1 MSDSIADMLSKVHSN
16 IPISRQM
23 EFAIITL
30 DTESINTRA
39 PLEPNINIHGTGFAG
54 SLYSL
59 AILTAWSYASY
70 LIDQNGLNAELVI
83 GSGKIRYKSPIE
95 SDIECDCHALKKD
108 IDLFIDTLVAGRR
121 AKLNLEVSVNKDKAV
136 VQALM
141 VATPEGR

>member
-1 MSDSIADMLSKVHSN
+1 MSDSITDMLSKVHSK

-108 IDLFIDTLVAGRR
+108 IDLFIDSLIAGRR

-141 VATPEGR
+141 VATPES

>member
-1 MSDSIADMLSKVHSN
+1 MSDSITDMLSKVHSK

-108 IDLFIDTLVAGRR
+108 IDLFIDTLIAGRR

-141 VATPEGR
+141 VATPES